1 MKKTLLVASLLV
13 AMNAQAADEPKDFTL
28 DGEFGLI
35 VTTGNTESKTV
46 KGKIS
51 GHQELEAWSNDF
63 NAEGLYQEDEDG
75 ATAQEYFLSGQG
87 NYKLENPDHRI
98 FVFGSYKDNRFSS
111 YDYQSTI
118 AVGWSEKLW
127 SDDVSKFE
135 YSVGPGYSF
144 NKTVE
149 GESENSAIL
158 RGALAYERKMSETS
172 TFKQALSTE
181 IGSDNTKSRSET
193 SISAQLMGALS
204 MKFSVILDHNSQ
216 VVGDNEKLDTQTA
229 VTLVYTFF

>member
-1 MKKTLLVASLLV
+1 MKKTILLASMLVALNV
-13 AMNAQAADEPKDFTL
+13 QAEDEAKEFTL

-35 VTTGNTESKTV
+35 VTTGNTEATTV
-46 KGKIS
+46 KGKIT
-51 GHQELEAWSNDF
+51 GHQELESWSNDF
-63 NAEGLYQEDEDG
+63 TAEALYQKDDEDT
-75 ATAQEYFLSGQG
+75 TAQEYFISGQG

-98 FVFGSYKDNRFSS
+98 FIFGSYEDNRFGG

-118 AVGWSEKLW
+118 AAGWSEKLW
-127 SDDVSKFE
+127 SDDTSKFE

-144 NKTVE
+144 NKTNT

-158 RGALAYERKMSETS
+158 RGALAYERQISETA

-181 IGSDNTKSRSET
+181 VGSDNTKSRSET
-193 SISAQLMGALS
+193 SVSAQLMGALS
-204 MKFSVILDHNSQ
+204 MKFSLVLDHNTQ
-216 VVGDNEKLDTQTA
+216 VAAGSDKLDTQTA